1 VRIQC
6 NRCKKN
12 QNSNQLFFN
21 SNNESTISLNST
33 KNNYV
38 RNKLLNDNFNN
49 IFVNDFFD
57 NMFPMKYS
65 HSYSPK
71 NKKRNNVKR
80 KKKHFSEREGDWIC
94 FNCDN
99 LNFGFRTNCNRCQL
113 TKTENQKI
121 IQKCINNNNKDYFN
135 KKNFFK

>member
-1 VRIQC
+1 MRIEC

-21 SNNESTISLNST
+21 SNNESSTSLNST

-38 RNKLLNDNFNN
+38 RNKLLNENFNN
-49 IFVNDFFD
+49 NIDNNFFD
-57 NMFPMKYS
+57 NMYPMKYS

-80 KKKHFSEREGDWIC
+80 KKKHFC

-121 IQKCINNNNKDYFN
+121 IQKCINNNKKDYFN